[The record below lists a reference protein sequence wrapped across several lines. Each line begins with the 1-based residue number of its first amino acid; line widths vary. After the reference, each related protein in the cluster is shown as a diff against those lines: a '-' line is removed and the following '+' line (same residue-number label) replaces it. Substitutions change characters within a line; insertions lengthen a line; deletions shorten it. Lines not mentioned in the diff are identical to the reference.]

1 MSVER
6 PQPVPSSVPHFA
18 TEGALRSWLREQGIE
33 HLSRLSLTVLTPL
46 VDAALLPQARPATA
60 RRRLVEMLSEEART
74 RWSQESLPS
83 PKMKE
88 LLPLLAWR
96 FVEEERRNA
105 EQTRAS
111 LPERLAPPQDVRT
124 HRVHGLLL
132 DLRSRAPGTVAPRPT
147 SALSRDAL
155 QLDPELPGFR
165 FRETRCSEL
174 PYGAQMGFILPEA
187 SLTFTPTSV
196 QADCTCGA
204 PPCVHLLAAIDTVL
218 LWLRQ
223 PWTESFGETLDELV
237 RPGWDRTLRAL
248 ERALDEG
255 LGSGSGVEVSW
266 RVDVIEGYGVEVHP
280 YVHRRT
286 KKGQRSTGAKVSRR
300 KLLQEHGA
308 QLSSLDARLASL
320 LPDNDGPASRAL
332 LVELVEHPRLYQEGT
347 QDLLVQ
353 VERAKVGIV
362 AVERGGAVVVTAGV
376 EGATLSASMVDRVRK
391 SKPEEALFLWDEGA
405 RRLTLLDVGP
415 EVRALVTVL
424 QRHGNVFPPES
435 HGVLLEKLA
444 KLAVRLPVAL
454 PRGVMGE
461 RVPVLQ
467 LPVLRLEIEPGGAVR
482 ADLRVRA
489 LPDSASFIPGE
500 GPRDVYVRRG
510 NDAVHTVRDFVKEL
524 ALAESLQTRLPFGLA
539 EPQVMPFSY
548 SFSGVQGALA
558 LLAACQELEPA
569 PELEWLGSPLRIA
582 AHRGASALQ
591 ISVERKR
598 DWFGMLGG
606 LAVQGERVEL
616 ARLLDAARRK
626 ERFVLV
632 KDQTYVEVEE
642 ALRQHLERLADH
654 AHQSRHGLEVGPAAA
669 ESLSALSGAGAELE
683 ADKTWQGLVQRIF
696 AAKELKP
703 KVPATLKTELRDYQA
718 EGFRWLTRL
727 ASWGAG
733 AVLADDMGLGK
744 TVQALAVLL
753 ERSKHGPALVLA
765 PTSVAF
771 NWMDEAKRF
780 APSLRMRLF
789 SEAADRGGL
798 LERLG
803 PRDVL
808 VISYGLLTRDIGRLS
823 ELRFATIVF
832 DEAQALKNAG
842 THRFRAARAL
852 QGDFKFALSG
862 TPLENHLGELW
873 SVFSLVF
880 PGLLGSHEAFRT
892 RFAIPIERRVDPTA
906 APALA
911 RVLQP
916 FLLRRTKAQVEA
928 QLPPRTDVRV
938 PVVLSSAEW
947 TLYEDARLA
956 AISSLESRPEVMR
969 ERRER
974 EHEQRFEVLAALTRL
989 RLLASHP
996 RLYDAASRVE
1006 SSKLERFLELVEELR
1021 SEGHR
1026 ALVFSQFTSHL
1037 ALVREVLDA
1046 RGITYEYLDGQT
1058 APRARAEA
1066 VKAFQE
1072 GTAPLFLISLK
1083 AGGFGLNLTAANSV
1097 IHLDPWWNPAV
1108 EDQASDRAHR
1118 IGQERPVTVYRLVA
1132 RGTIEEQMLSLH
1144 EHKRALVADVL
1155 EGKDGAGRLST
1166 QELLGLLAQRLSGP
1180 DAQDTPSTRH

>member
-6 PQPVPSSVPHFA
+6 PQPDLSSVPHFA
-18 TEGALRSWLREQGIE
+18 TEGALRSWLREKGVE
-33 HLSRLSLTVLTPL
+33 HLSRLSLTVLVPW

-74 RWSQESLPS
+74 RWAQESLPS

-88 LLPLLAWR
+88 LLPRLAWR
-96 FVEEERRNA
+96 FVEEERRGA
-105 EQTRAS
+105 ERTRAE
-111 LPERLAPPQDVRT
+111 LAARLSPPDDPRT

-132 DLRSRAPGTVAPRPT
+132 DLRSRAPDTVAPRPT
-147 SALSRDAL
+147 QALFLEPL
-155 QLDPELPGFR
+155 QHDPELPGFR

-187 SLTFTPTSV
+187 TLTFTPNSV

-204 PPCVHLLAAIDTVL
+204 PPCVHVLAAIDTVL
-218 LWLRQ
+218 LWLHQ
-223 PWTESFGETLDELV
+223 PWTPSFGETLEELV
-237 RPGWDRTLRAL
+237 RPGWDRTLRAM
-248 ERALDEG
+248 ERALDDG
-255 LGSGSGVEVSW
+255 TGSGAGVEISW
-266 RVDVIEGYGVEVHP
+266 RVDVIEGYGVEVFP
-280 YVHRRT
+280 YVHKRN
-286 KKGQRSTGAKVSRR
+286 KKGLRSTGAKVSRR
-300 KLLQEHGA
+300 KLLQEHGS
-308 QLSSLDARLASL
+308 QLSALDARLASL
-320 LPDNDGPASRAL
+320 LPDGDAPVSRGL
-332 LVELVEHPRLYQEGT
+332 LIELVDHPRLYQEGT

-362 AVERGGAVVVTAGV
+362 AVERGGTVIVTAGV
-376 EGATLSASMVDRVRK
+376 DGATLHATMVDRVRK

-405 RRLTLLDVGP
+405 RRLTVLDVGP

-435 HGVLLEKLA
+435 HEVLLEKLS
-444 KLAVRLPVAL
+444 KLAVRMPVAL

-461 RVPVLQ
+461 RVPSLQ
-467 LPVLRLEIEPGGAVR
+467 LPVLRFELEPGGAVR
-482 ADLRVRA
+482 VELRMRA
-489 LPDSASFIPGE
+489 LPDSISFVPGE
-500 GPRDVYVRRG
+500 GPRDVYVRR
-510 NDAVHTVRDFVKEL
+510 NLEPVHTVRDFMKEL
-524 ALAESLQTRLPFGLA
+524 ALAQSLQARLPFAQGEA
-539 EPQVMPFSY
+539 QVIPFTF
-548 SFSGVQGALA
+548 SFEGVQGALA
-558 LLAACQELEPA
+558 LLSACQELESP
-569 PELEWLGSPLRIA
+569 PELEWVGSPLKLA
-582 AHRGASALQ
+582 GSRGASALR
-591 ISVERKR
+591 ITVERKR
-598 DWFGMLGG
+598 DWFGVLGG

-616 ARLLDAARRK
+616 GRLLDAARRK
-626 ERFVLV
+626 ERFIQV

-642 ALRQHLERLADH
+642 ALRHHLERLADH
-654 AHQSRHGLEVGPAAA
+654 AHLSRHGLEVSPAAA
-669 ESLSALSGAGAELE
+669 ESLSALGTAGATLD
-683 ADKTWQGLVQRIF
+683 ADETWKRLVERIF

-718 EGFRWLTRL
+718 DGFRWLTRL

-733 AVLADDMGLGK
+733 GVLADDMGLGK
-744 TVQALAVLL
+744 TVQALTVLL
-753 ERSKHGPALVLA
+753 ERSKLGPALVLA

-808 VISYGLLTRDIGRLS
+808 VLSYGLLTRDIGRLS

-873 SVFSLVF
+873 SVFALVF
-880 PGLLGSHEAFRT
+880 PGLLGSHDAFRT

-911 RVLQP
+911 RVLEP

-938 PVVLSSAEW
+938 PVVLSTAEW
-947 TLYEDARLA
+947 TMYEDARLA
-956 AISSLESRPEVMR
+956 ALSALESRPEVKQ
-969 ERRER
+969 ERRAR

-996 RLYDAASRVE
+996 RLYDATSRVE

-1021 SEGHR
+1021 AEGHR

-1046 RGITYEYLDGQT
+1046 RGIRYEYLDGQST
-1058 APRARAEA
+1058 PKAREQS
-1066 VKAFQE
+1066 VRAFQE

-1118 IGQERPVTVYRLVA
+1118 IGQDRPVTVYRLVA

-1166 QELLGLLAQRLSGP
+1166 QEMLGLLSQRLSRP
-1180 DAQDTPSTRH
+1180 DEEEPPQTRH